1 MTQGVSSQT
10 RPQAAAIDSRTV
22 HVSKKRKFSVDDAYA
37 LETPA
42 DSVRLYGEWADT
54 YDSEFIQGEGYIVYR
69 RVAELLVRQ
78 RSLIDGAV
86 LDVGCG
92 TGIVGVCLREGGIEV
107 VDGIDISPQMLDEAG
122 KKKTKDNFPVYR
134 RLIAA
139 DLTKTLDIADGQ
151 YAGLISAGTF
161 THGHLGPDSLD
172 ELWRVAAPGAQCAIG
187 VRSTHYESM
196 DFGEKLS
203 VDVAKGTIT
212 KPELVEVNMYAT
224 QTSNLEHAHDTALIV
239 VCQIL

>member
-1 MTQGVSSQT
+1 M
-10 RPQAAAIDSRTV
+10 
-22 HVSKKRKFSVDDAYA
+22 SKKRKLNVDDAYA

-42 DSVRLYGEWADT
+42 DSVRLYGDWAET
-54 YDSEFIQGEGYIVYR
+54 YDSEFVEPVGYVVYL
-69 RVAELLVRQ
+69 RVAELLVKQ

-92 TGIVGVCLREGGIEV
+92 TGIVGVSLQEGGIEV
-107 VDGIDISPQMLDEAG
+107 IDGIDISPPMLAEAA
-122 KKKTKDNFPVYR
+122 KKKTKDDFPVYR
-134 RLIAA
+134 RLIVA
-139 DLTKTLDIADGQ
+139 DLTKRLDIPDNQ

-172 ELWRVAAPGAQCAIG
+172 ELWRVAAPGAQCVIG

-203 VDVAKGTIT
+203 ADVAKGTIT
-212 KPELVEVNMYAT
+212 NPDLVEVNMYSP
-224 QTSNLEHAHDTALIV
+224 QTNNLEHASDTALIV